1 MINNRV
7 AFMSALAFAI
17 LSLFLV
23 GTTEASLNNGDY
35 EPSDQTRLDP
45 SDGMSFSVVLD
56 ANNDAKFLN
65 LDLFWYF
72 VMSFFHSPEF
82 NGKEYFSDV
91 KNLDPITEW

>member
-1 MINNRV
+1 MWDG
-7 AFMSALAFAI
+7 I
-17 LSLFLV
+17 LPFWQNVFGQKKGEKLI
-23 GTTEASLNNGDY
+23 
-35 EPSDQTRLDP
+35 
-45 SDGMSFSVVLD
+45 LD

-82 NGKEYFSDV
+82 NGKEYFSEV